1 MEEMAKAKARAE
13 EERDV
18 YRQMLEQAHE
28 RALKERQELRR
39 DAQSKLEASA
49 VRVRSKKHR
58 VLQLEKEL
66 REKGQVE
73 EEKNA
78 YREQCQALMEQC
90 QSLMEQLS
98 AAHGGGHAVQ
108 LPPARASRASASPLA
123 SPSAPAHS
131 LLDRV
136 RSGVRNSITA
146 AQNAAHKAAQDAAAS
161 AGAADKGTQESP
173 TRGL

>member
-1 MEEMAKAKARAE
+1 MEEMAKAKHRAE

-18 YRQMLEQAHE
+18 YRHMLEQVYE
-28 RALKERQELRR
+28 RSMKERQELRR

-49 VRVRSKKHR
+49 GRVRTKKQR

-98 AAHGGGHAVQ
+98 AAHGGGDELH
-108 LPPARASRASASPLA
+108 PPEARGARGSSTPVT
-123 SPSAPAHS
+123 SPSPHS

-136 RSGVRNSITA
+136 RSGVRSSIAA
-146 AQNAAHKAAQDAAAS
+146 AQNAHGGTERHMS
-161 AGAADKGTQESP
+161 REAGNQ
-173 TRGL
+173 